1 MSPGGEYPDAG
12 SVVSTAAR
20 PGGAGPARGEGETSQ
35 HQKRPPEVTTQM
47 IGFMTRLRTWLLIA
61 ALSAL
66 LVAIGFLLGGSYI
79 YLFLGLAVAMN
90 FFSYFFSDKLAL
102 ASSRAR
108 PISQAQAPELYADI
122 RELTQRAGLPMPRVY
137 MTPAQ
142 QPNAFATGRNPSHA
156 AVAVTQGL
164 VQLMPREQVKGV
176 LAHELSHVKNH
187 DILVSSI
194 AAMIGTVI
202 TWLSY
207 MFMFFGGDDNN
218 SPLGGI
224 GSLAALIVGPLAA
237 TLLQLGI
244 SRQREYLADASGA
257 RLLGRAAPLADA
269 LESLERAGQSIPMQ
283 VNPATESLYI
293 ANPLSARGMS
303 KLFSTH
309 PPIEERVRR
318 LRAMDAEHAIG

>member
-1 MSPGGEYPDAG
+1 ML
-12 SVVSTAAR
+12 
-20 PGGAGPARGEGETSQ
+20 
-35 HQKRPPEVTTQM
+35 
-47 IGFMTRLRTWLLIA
+47 GFMTRLRTWLLIT

-66 LVAIGFLLGGSYI
+66 LVGIGFLLGGSYI
-79 YLFLGLAVAMN
+79 YIFLGVAVLMN

-102 ASSRAR
+102 ASSRAQ
-108 PISQAQAPELYADI
+108 PIAEAQAPELYADI
-122 RELTQRAGLPMPRVY
+122 RELTQRAGIPMPRVY
-137 MTPAQ
+137 MTPAE

-164 VQLMPREQVKGV
+164 VRLMPREQVKGV

-194 AAMIGTVI
+194 AAMIGSVI

-207 MFMFFGGDDNN
+207 MFMFFGGGDDNN

-224 GSLAALIVGPLAA
+224 GALAALIVGPLAA

-269 LESLERAGQSIPMQ
+269 LESLERAGKSISMQ

-293 ANPLSARGMS
+293 ANPLSTRGMS
-303 KLFSTH
+303 RLFSTH

-318 LRAMDAEHAIG
+318 LRAMDAAQA

>member
-1 MSPGGEYPDAG
+1 
-12 SVVSTAAR
+12 
-20 PGGAGPARGEGETSQ
+20 
-35 HQKRPPEVTTQM
+35 M
-47 IGFMTRLRTWLLIA
+47 IGFTTRLRTWLMIA

-66 LVAIGFLLGGSYI
+66 LVGIGFLLGGSYI
-79 YLFLGLAVAMN
+79 YVFFGLAVVMN
-90 FFSYFFSDKLAL
+90 FFGYFFSDKIAL
-102 ASSRAR
+102 ASSRAQ
-108 PISQAQAPELYADI
+108 PIEESQAPDLYADI
-122 RELTQRAGLPMPRVY
+122 RELTGRAEIPMPRVY
-137 MTPAQ
+137 LIPSE
-142 QPNAFATGRNPSHA
+142 QPNAFATGRNPGHA

-164 VQLMPREQVKGV
+164 LQLMPREQVKGV

-187 DILVSSI
+187 DILVASI

-207 MFMFFGGDDNN
+207 MFMFFGRSSENN

-224 GSLAALIVGPLAA
+224 GALVALIVGPLAA

-257 RLLGRAAPLADA
+257 KLLGRAAPLADA
-269 LESLERAGQSIPMQ
+269 LESLERASQAIPMQ

-309 PPIEERVRR
+309 PPIDERVRR
-318 LRAMDAEHAIG
+318 LRAMDAS

>member
-1 MSPGGEYPDAG
+1 
-12 SVVSTAAR
+12 
-20 PGGAGPARGEGETSQ
+20 
-35 HQKRPPEVTTQM
+35 M

-293 ANPLSARGMS
+293 MNPLSARGMS

-318 LRAMDAEHAIG
+318 LRAMDTSQGIA

>member
-1 MSPGGEYPDAG
+1 
-12 SVVSTAAR
+12 
-20 PGGAGPARGEGETSQ
+20 
-35 HQKRPPEVTTQM
+35 M
-47 IGFMTRLRTWLLIA
+47 IGFTTRLRTWLLIA
-61 ALSAL
+61 ALSGL

-90 FFSYFFSDKLAL
+90 FFGYFFSDKVAL
-102 ASSRAR
+102 RASHAQ
-108 PISQAQAPELYADI
+108 PIAESQAPDLYADI
-122 RELTQRAGLPMPRVY
+122 RELTQRAGIPMPRIY
-137 MTPAQ
+137 MTPSP
-142 QPNAFATGRNPSHA
+142 QPNAFATGRNPAHA

-176 LAHELSHVKNH
+176 LAHELSHVKNR

-194 AAMIGTVI
+194 AAMIGSVI
-202 TWLSY
+202 TWISY
-207 MFMFFGGDDNN
+207 MFLFFGGRDNN
-218 SPLGGI
+218 SPVGAIGG
-224 GSLAALIVGPLAA
+224 LVALLVGPLAA

-257 RLLGRAAPLADA
+257 RLLGQAAPLADA
-269 LESLERAGQSIPMQ
+269 LESLERASKAIPMQ

-293 ANPLSARGMS
+293 MNPLNARGMS

-318 LRAMDAEHAIG
+318 LRAMDAAGSLA

>member
-1 MSPGGEYPDAG
+1 
-12 SVVSTAAR
+12 
-20 PGGAGPARGEGETSQ
+20 
-35 HQKRPPEVTTQM
+35 M

-61 ALSAL
+61 ALSSL
-66 LVAIGFLLGGSYI
+66 LVAVGFLLGGSYI
-79 YLFLGLAVAMN
+79 YIFLGLAVVMN

-102 ASSRAR
+102 ASSRAK
-108 PISQAQAPELYADI
+108 PITEAQAPELYADI
-122 RELTQRAGLPMPRVY
+122 HELTRRAGIPMPRVY
-137 MTPAQ
+137 MTPAE
-142 QPNAFATGRNPSHA
+142 QPNAFATGRNPAHA

-164 VQLMPREQVKGV
+164 VHLMPREQVKGV

-207 MFMFFGGDDNN
+207 MFLFFGGGDENN
-218 SPLGGI
+218 SPVGAIGG
-224 GSLAALIVGPLAA
+224 LVALLVGPLAA

-269 LESLERAGQSIPMQ
+269 LESLERAGRSIPMQ

-318 LRAMDAEHAIG
+318 LRAMDAA

>member
-1 MSPGGEYPDAG
+1 
-12 SVVSTAAR
+12 
-20 PGGAGPARGEGETSQ
+20 
-35 HQKRPPEVTTQM
+35 M

-66 LVAIGFLLGGSYI
+66 LVAIGFLLGGRYI

-102 ASSRAR
+102 ASSRAQ

-207 MFMFFGGDDNN
+207 MFMFFGGGDDNN

>member
-1 MSPGGEYPDAG
+1 M
-12 SVVSTAAR
+12 V
-20 PGGAGPARGEGETSQ
+20 
-35 HQKRPPEVTTQM
+35 
-47 IGFMTRLRTWLLIA
+47 GFTTRLRTWLLIA
-61 ALSAL
+61 ALSGL
-66 LVAIGFLLGGSYI
+66 LVAIGFLLGGSYV
-79 YLFLGLAVAMN
+79 YLFFGLAVVMN
-90 FFSYFFSDKLAL
+90 FFGYFFSDKVAL

-108 PISQAQAPELYADI
+108 PIQESQAPSLYADI

-137 MTPAQ
+137 LVPSE
-142 QPNAFATGRNPSHA
+142 QPNAFATGRNPGHA

-164 VQLMPREQVKGV
+164 LKLMPREQVKGV
-176 LAHELSHVKNH
+176 LAHELSHVKNR

-194 AAMIGTVI
+194 AAMIGSVI

-207 MFMFFGGDDNN
+207 MFIFFGGDNEN
-218 SPLGGI
+218 GSPI
-224 GSLAALIVGPLAA
+224 GALVALIVGPLAA

-257 RLLGRAAPLADA
+257 RLLGQAAPLADA
-269 LESLERAGQSIPMQ
+269 LESLERASQAIPMR

-293 ANPLSARGMS
+293 TNPLRARGMA

-318 LRAMDAEHAIG
+318 LRAMDAAHSFA

>member
-1 MSPGGEYPDAG
+1 
-12 SVVSTAAR
+12 
-20 PGGAGPARGEGETSQ
+20 
-35 HQKRPPEVTTQM
+35 M

-257 RLLGRAAPLADA
+257 RLLGRAAPRADA

>member
-1 MSPGGEYPDAG
+1 
-12 SVVSTAAR
+12 
-20 PGGAGPARGEGETSQ
+20 
-35 HQKRPPEVTTQM
+35 M

-66 LVAIGFLLGGSYI
+66 LVGIGFLLGGSFIYI
-79 YLFLGLAVAMN
+79 FLGLAVAMN

-102 ASSRAR
+102 ASSRAQ
-108 PISQAQAPELYADI
+108 PITEAQAPELYADI
-122 RELTQRAGLPMPRVY
+122 RELTERAGIPMPRVY
-137 MTPAQ
+137 MTPAE
-142 QPNAFATGRNPSHA
+142 QPNAFATGRNPKHA

-164 VQLMPREQVKGV
+164 VTLMPREQVKGV

-207 MFMFFGGDDNN
+207 MFIFFGGGDEND
-218 SPLGGI
+218 SPVGAIGG
-224 GSLAALIVGPLAA
+224 LVALIVGPLAA

-257 RLLGRAAPLADA
+257 QLLGQAAPLANA
-269 LESLERAGQSIPMQ
+269 LESLERASQAIPMQ

-293 ANPLSARGMS
+293 SNPLSTRGMS

-318 LRAMDAEHAIG
+318 LRAMDAARGLA

>member
-1 MSPGGEYPDAG
+1 
-12 SVVSTAAR
+12 
-20 PGGAGPARGEGETSQ
+20 
-35 HQKRPPEVTTQM
+35 M
-47 IGFMTRLRTWLLIA
+47 IGFTTRLRTWLLIA
-61 ALSAL
+61 ALSGL

-79 YLFLGLAVAMN
+79 YLFLGLAVVMN
-90 FFSYFFSDKLAL
+90 FFGYFFSDKVAL
-102 ASSRAR
+102 ASSRAQ
-108 PISQAQAPELYADI
+108 PITESQAPDLYADI
-122 RELTQRAGLPMPRVY
+122 RELTQRAGIPMPRIY
-137 MTPAQ
+137 MTPQQ
-142 QPNAFATGRNPSHA
+142 QPNAFATGRNPARA

-176 LAHELSHVKNH
+176 LAHELSHVKNR

-194 AAMIGTVI
+194 AAMIGSVI

-207 MFMFFGGDDNN
+207 MFLFFGGNEND
-218 SPLGGI
+218 SPVGAIGG
-224 GSLAALIVGPLAA
+224 LVALIVGPLAA

-257 RLLGRAAPLADA
+257 RLLGQAAPLADA
-269 LESLERAGQSIPMQ
+269 LESLERASKAIPMQ

-293 ANPLSARGMS
+293 MNPLSARGMS

-318 LRAMDAEHAIG
+318 LRAMDAAGSLA

>member
-1 MSPGGEYPDAG
+1 
-12 SVVSTAAR
+12 
-20 PGGAGPARGEGETSQ
+20 
-35 HQKRPPEVTTQM
+35 M

-257 RLLGRAAPLADA
+257 RRLGRAAPLADA

>member
-1 MSPGGEYPDAG
+1 
-12 SVVSTAAR
+12 
-20 PGGAGPARGEGETSQ
+20 
-35 HQKRPPEVTTQM
+35 
-47 IGFMTRLRTWLLIA
+47 
-61 ALSAL
+61 
-66 LVAIGFLLGGSYI
+66 
-79 YLFLGLAVAMN
+79 
-90 FFSYFFSDKLAL
+90 
-102 ASSRAR
+102 
-108 PISQAQAPELYADI
+108 
-122 RELTQRAGLPMPRVY
+122 MPRVY

>member
-1 MSPGGEYPDAG
+1 
-12 SVVSTAAR
+12 
-20 PGGAGPARGEGETSQ
+20 
-35 HQKRPPEVTTQM
+35 M

>member
-1 MSPGGEYPDAG
+1 ML
-12 SVVSTAAR
+12 
-20 PGGAGPARGEGETSQ
+20 
-35 HQKRPPEVTTQM
+35 
-47 IGFMTRLRTWLLIA
+47 GFMTRLRTWLLIT

-66 LVAIGFLLGGSYI
+66 LVGIGFLLGGSYVYI
-79 YLFLGLAVAMN
+79 FLGVAVLMN

-102 ASSRAR
+102 ASSRAQ
-108 PISQAQAPELYADI
+108 PIAEAQAPELYADI
-122 RELTQRAGLPMPRVY
+122 RELTRRAGIPMPRVY
-137 MTPAQ
+137 MTPAE

-194 AAMIGTVI
+194 AAMIGSVI

-207 MFMFFGGDDNN
+207 MFIFFGGGDDND
-218 SPLGGI
+218 SPLGAI
-224 GSLAALIVGPLAA
+224 GGLVAMLVGPLAA

-269 LESLERAGQSIPMQ
+269 LESLERAGKSIPMQ

-303 KLFSTH
+303 RLFSTH

-318 LRAMDAEHAIG
+318 LRAMDAAQA